1 MKIIQKLDGEVPA
14 TPVWAG
20 RSSLLQTLRLL
31 FACLLSALTF
41 AQAQEI
47 PPPSPSP
54 LPTRLVRLHFALP
67 PLEGTISL
75 GIYDAN
81 RKLVRVLHRE
91 DEISDF
97 TAGHDAL
104 ETTWDGNDD
113 AGNPLPAGRYRA
125 HGYLV
130 AEVKVEG
137 VDEFFNDW
145 VTDETSPH
153 LAHISRIDA
162 RGNFLL
168 LKATAADGKVVQLS
182 FDPATDRLQP
192 TPATPIDQ
200 PDVSKYAAALLD
212 PVAIANGKDGTVW
225 AINHVAKGS
234 PEVEI
239 VQLSSNPQGQFTAL
253 RKLSIT
259 PGDPQP
265 IGIAASP
272 NEDRIFLLEQ
282 SPAMER
288 LRSLT
293 LQATTAANDEAVSD
307 WKVDFEKKIVAHA
320 NFALVNG
327 MSVAMPNEQS
337 KAPTT
342 TLQKLRPNP
351 LDRDRPGKVEL
362 AVGFDA
368 DGSFLKTSDGLPLR
382 TVSDNAQIKR
392 ALIAPHGDQAVDIF
406 QDDGAVVEE
415 FRISQLDEMMAFD
428 CGEFELK

>member
-1 MKIIQKLDGEVPA
+1 M
-14 TPVWAG
+14 
-20 RSSLLQTLRLL
+20 RLL
-31 FACLLSALTF
+31 FACLLSALTL

-47 PPPSPSP
+47 PTPSPS
-54 LPTRLVRLHFALP
+54 PTRLVRLHFALP
-67 PLEGTISL
+67 PLDGTISL
-75 GIYDAN
+75 GIYDLGG
-81 RKLVRVLHRE
+81 KLVRVLHRE
-91 DEISDF
+91 DEISEF
-97 TAGHDAL
+97 IPGHDAL

-113 AGNPLPAGRYRA
+113 AGNPLPTGRYRA

-137 VDEFFNDW
+137 VDDFFNDW

-153 LAHISRIDA
+153 LTHISRVDA
-162 RGNFLL
+162 RGNLL
-168 LKATAADGKVVQLS
+168 LLTATAADGKVVQLT
-182 FDPATDRLQP
+182 FDPSTEKLEP
-192 TPATPIDQ
+192 TPATPTEQ
-200 PDVSKYAAALLD
+200 PDLNKYAAALLD

-239 VQLSSNPQGQFTAL
+239 VQLSANPQGQFTAL
-253 RKLSIT
+253 RKLSIV

-282 SPAMER
+282 SPALER
-288 LRSLT
+288 VRSLT
-293 LQATTAANDEAVSD
+293 LQTTTAAPADGEAVSD
-307 WKVDFEKKIVAHA
+307 WKVDFEKKIVAHQ
-320 NFALVNG
+320 NFALVG
-327 MSVAMPNEQS
+327 GKPIPIPNDQS
-337 KAPTT
+337 KAPQTT
-342 TLQKLRPNP
+342 EQKLRPNP

-382 TVSDNAQIKR
+382 TVSDNGQIKR
-392 ALIAPHGDQAVDIF
+392 ALIAWHNDEAVDIF

>member
-1 MKIIQKLDGEVPA
+1 A
-14 TPVWAG
+14 
-20 RSSLLQTLRLL
+20 R
-31 FACLLSALTF
+31 
-41 AQAQEI
+41 AQEI

-67 PLEGTISL
+67 PLDGTISL
-75 GIYDAN
+75 GIYGTN
-81 RKLVRVLHRE
+81 GKLVRVLHRE

-137 VDEFFNDW
+137 VDDFFNDW

-162 RGNFLL
+162 RGKFLL
-168 LKATAADGKVVQLS
+168 LTATAADGKVVQLA
-182 FDPATDRLQP
+182 FDHATDKLQP
-192 TPATPIDQ
+192 TPAAPMAQ
-200 PDVSKYAAALLD
+200 PAASKYAAASID
-212 PVAIANGKDGTVW
+212 AVAIANGKDGTIW
-225 AINHVAKGS
+225 AINHVAKDS

-239 VQLSSNPQGQFTAL
+239 VQLSANPQGQFTAL

-272 NEDRIFLLEQ
+272 DEDRIFLLEQ
-282 SPAMER
+282 SPVMER
-288 LRSLT
+288 LRSLA
-293 LQATTAANDEAVSD
+293 LQATTAAPANDEAVSD
-307 WKVDFEKKIVAHA
+307 WRVDFEKKIVAHA
-320 NFALVNG
+320 NFALLNG
-327 MSVAMPNEQS
+327 MPVAVPNEQS

-342 TLQKLRPNP
+342 ILQKLRPNP

-392 ALIAPHGDQAVDIF
+392 ALIAPHGDEAVDIF

-415 FRISQLDEMMAFD
+415 FRISQLDEMLAFD